1 MMKTTS
7 HRSRLFR
14 RTAVALAASLTSL
27 IYAHAWA
34 GQVSIAESS
43 YGTTQT
49 GQAVREY
56 TLSNRHGVTL
66 KIISYGG
73 IVAELDAPDRQGRM
87 ADIVLG
93 FARLADY
100 ERYNGNIHFGALIGR
115 YANRI
120 ANGQFNLD
128 GNVYQLPTND
138 GPNTLHSGPNSFD
151 SKVWTPV
158 RTFSDATNAG
168 VQLRYVSP
176 DGENGFPGK
185 LTVDVTY
192 TLTDDNAVRI
202 DYRATTDKD
211 TVANLTNH
219 SYFNLA
225 GESSGSVERQLIEI
239 AASHYTPT
247 DKASIPTG
255 AVSDVAGTPMDLRA
269 LTPMGA
275 HLRDGFDQLLWAHGY
290 DQNWVLDN
298 GGQAAPAFAA
308 RAYDPASGRVLDL
321 YTTQPGLQF
330 YTANGL
336 NGSVTGVSGHAY
348 RQGDAFALE
357 AEHFPD
363 SPNRPSFPST
373 ELKPGQ
379 ALHEVTIW
387 RLGVR

>member
-1 MMKTTS
+1 MNT
-7 HRSRLFR
+7 FR
-14 RTAVALAASLTSL
+14 GSCFLCRIAGALAAALASLTC
-27 IYAHAWA
+27 AHAA
-34 GQVSIAESS
+34 SVSISESS
-43 YGTTQT
+43 YGVT
-49 GQAVREY
+49 GARQPVREY
-56 TLSNRHGVTL
+56 TLINRHGDTL
-66 KIISYGG
+66 KVITYGG
-73 IVAELDAPDRQGRM
+73 IVAELDAPDRQGRVG
-87 ADIVLG
+87 DVVLG
-93 FARLADY
+93 FASLADY

-120 ANGQFNLD
+120 ANGRFKLD
-128 GNVYQLPTND
+128 GELYRLPTND
-138 GPNTLHSGPNSFD
+138 GPNTLHSGPHSFD

-158 RTFSDATNAG
+158 RTFSEATSAG
-168 VQLRYVSP
+168 VQLRYISP
-176 DGENGFPGK
+176 DGENGFPGT

-192 TLTDDNAVRI
+192 SLSDDNAIHI

-211 TVANLTNH
+211 TVVNLTNH

-225 GESSGSVERQLIEI
+225 GEASGTVERQLIEI

-247 DKASIPTG
+247 DQQSIPTG
-255 AVSDVAGTPMDLRA
+255 EVSDVEGTPMDLRA
-269 LTPMGA
+269 LTPIGA
-275 HLRDGFDQLLWAHGY
+275 HLRDGFAQLLWAHGY

-298 GGQAAPAFAA
+298 GGQHTPAFAA
-308 RAYDPASGRVLDL
+308 RAYDPGSGRVLDV

-336 NGSVTGVSGHAY
+336 NGSVVGMSGRAY

-363 SPNRPSFPST
+363 SPNHPAFPTT

-379 ALHEVTIW
+379 TLHEVTIW

>member
-1 MMKTTS
+1 MCAYAS
-7 HRSRLFR
+7 
-14 RTAVALAASLTSL
+14 AAT
-27 IYAHAWA
+27 
-34 GQVSIAESS
+34 VSVSESN
-43 YGTTQT
+43 YGVTQT

-56 TLSNRHGVTL
+56 TLANRHGVTL
-66 KIISYGG
+66 KIITYGG
-73 IVAELDAPDRQGRM
+73 IVAELDAPDRQGRV
-87 ADIVLG
+87 ANIVLG
-93 FARLADY
+93 FASLAGY

-120 ANGQFNLD
+120 ANGRFKLD
-128 GNVYQLPTND
+128 GALYELPTND
-138 GPNTLHSGPNSFD
+138 GPNTLHGGPNSFD

-158 RTFSDATNAG
+158 RVFSGATQAG

-185 LTVDVTY
+185 LTADVTY
-192 TLTDDNAVRI
+192 TLTDDDAVRI
-202 DYRATTDKD
+202 EYRATTDRD
-211 TVANLTNH
+211 TVVNLTNH

-239 AASHYTPT
+239 AASRYTPT
-247 DKASIPTG
+247 DDKSIPTG
-255 AVSDVAGTPMDLRA
+255 EISDVADTPMDLRA
-269 LTPMGA
+269 PTPMGA
-275 HLRDGFDQLLWAHGY
+275 HLRDGFAQLLWAHGY

-298 GGQAAPAFAA
+298 AGQSSPAFAA
-308 RAYDPASGRVLDL
+308 RAYDPDSGRVLDV

-336 NGSVTGVSGHAY
+336 NGSVVGTSGRAY

-363 SPNRPSFPST
+363 SPNHPAFPTT

-379 ALHEVTIW
+379 TLHEVTVW